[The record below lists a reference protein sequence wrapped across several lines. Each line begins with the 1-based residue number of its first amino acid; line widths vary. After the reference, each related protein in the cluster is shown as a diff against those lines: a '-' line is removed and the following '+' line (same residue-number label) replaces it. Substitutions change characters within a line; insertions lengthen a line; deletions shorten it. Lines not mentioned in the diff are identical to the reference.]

1 MSKEDL
7 SKKRAAAKGKLTR
20 AINRLTP
27 SLKKLGADAQ
37 MCEVEVHEGI
47 KTFVELYNN
56 FKAAH
61 EAVYRFVENEKD
73 EKIREENLA
82 KEEEYFH
89 EVRSNCCAIEKGY
102 SQFKNLLQSY
112 PEQVH
117 QYESVLANYNIS
129 LETAQKMVG
138 DRDTKSF
145 EELMAD
151 PEVQGLN
158 TQDAATDLT
167 IKLEKLVNGYRAIK
181 TFLVL
186 NGKSDQEIQEI
197 TKYDHNTLQVSH
209 STTFRGLF
217 RISEVRKKLN
227 VQSTVVSRN
236 APAGLVNEEAP
247 IKLEKAKPITWNGKE
262 RDFATFKREFEAIVV
277 PRRHPSQV
285 AVYLK
290 EAIPEKHKHLLNNH
304 NLDDYQGMM
313 KTLSEKFGTSRQV
326 IMSIVAELGKLSI
339 ATSDRQFVTFVETIE
354 KAERDLEAV
363 DSVDQLENETILT
376 MIESKLPERIKSFWL
391 KNVVDK
397 NLMNETARNKYKEL
411 MRFLSNSRTESEYQ
425 ISESNFASNST
436 KFCAITGR
444 TFHTKSTLK
453 ETKSCW
459 AQNKSRTNN
468 NFKFKPCL
476 ACAADGA
483 TNLEVACHDMAAC
496 DNWNGLLLK
505 DRIKMVNCHKHPFA
519 KDGHK
524 YEDCKKKI
532 VDCKHCGHS
541 SHHHLF
547 CVVGKSSSTRLA
559 TSTFKSADTN
569 VPEVLLKTL
578 IVQGEKPGQKLG
590 VMEDNC
596 STDNYVTHSK
606 AKELKLKGKNVVLRI
621 EGINSVK
628 EIKTKIYKVQ
638 IRDKKQ
644 KLHVL
649 ECYGLKNIASDAI
662 LPDVES
668 YKLLCK
674 NFNVS
679 TSQVK
684 RPTTIDLLL
693 SSKSNYLM
701 SDKVYKSYNGIKL
714 YGGPLGKTFGG
725 FNSDLT
731 FNSHV
736 KSYPSKVFPVL
747 QSCVKRA
754 SCDRDPNARRVSD
767 VYPDENNIVNV
778 APSSLHNATK
788 PNRKGVAM
796 IKLKKHVNNL
806 VVNVPHGEDDVE
818 AGHGGECKNE

>member
-1 MSKEDL
+1 M
-7 SKKRAAAKGKLTR
+7 
-20 AINRLTP
+20 
-27 SLKKLGADAQ
+27 
-37 MCEVEVHEGI
+37 
-47 KTFVELYNN
+47 
-56 FKAAH
+56 
-61 EAVYRFVENEKD
+61 
-73 EKIREENLA
+73 
-82 KEEEYFH
+82 
-89 EVRSNCCAIEKGY
+89 
-102 SQFKNLLQSY
+102 
-112 PEQVH
+112 
-117 QYESVLANYNIS
+117 
-129 LETAQKMVG
+129 
-138 DRDTKSF
+138 
-145 EELMAD
+145 
-151 PEVQGLN
+151 
-158 TQDAATDLT
+158 
-167 IKLEKLVNGYRAIK
+167 
-181 TFLVL
+181 

-227 VQSTVVSRN
+227 AQSTVACRN
-236 APAGLVNEEAP
+236 APAGLENIEAP

-277 PRRHPSQV
+277 PRRNPSQV

-290 EAIPEKHKHLLNNH
+290 EAIPEKHRHLLYNH
-304 NLDDYQGMM
+304 NLDDYKGMM
-313 KTLSEKFGTSRQV
+313 KTLTKKFGTSRQV
-326 IMSIVAELGKLSI
+326 IMSIVAELGKMSI
-339 ATSDRQFVTFVETIE
+339 ATSDRQFVSFVESIE

-363 DSVDQLENETILT
+363 DSVDQMANETILT

-391 KNVVDK
+391 RNVVEK
-397 NLMNETARNKYKEL
+397 ELMNETAKDKYKEL
-411 MRFLSNSRTESEYQ
+411 MKFLSNSKTESEYQ
-425 ISESNFASNST
+425 ISESNCASNLAS
-436 KFCAITGR
+436 KFCAVTGR
-444 TFHTKSTLK
+444 TYHVNSTPK

-459 AQNKSRTNN
+459 AQ

-483 TNLEVACHDMAAC
+483 TNLEVACHDMATC

-505 DRIKMVNCHKHPFA
+505 EKIKLVNCHKHPFA

-524 YEDCKKKI
+524 YDDCKKKI

-547 CVVGKSSSTRLA
+547 CVVGKTSSTRLA
-559 TSTFKSADTN
+559 TSTSKSAGTDSN

-578 IVQGEKPGQKLG
+578 IVNGEKDGQKLG

-596 STDNYVTHSK
+596 STDNYITHSK
-606 AKELKLKGKNVVLRI
+606 AKELKLKGEDIVLRI
-621 EGINSVK
+621 EGINSTK
-628 EIKTKIYKVQ
+628 EIQTKIYKVP

-649 ECYGLKNIASDAI
+649 ECYGLKNIASDSV

-679 TSQVK
+679 PSQVK

-701 SDKVYKSYNGIKL
+701 SDDVYKSHEGIKL

-725 FNSDLT
+725 VTSDLS

-736 KSYPSKVFPVL
+736 KSYPTKVFPVL
-747 QSCVKRA
+747 QSTVKRA
-754 SCDRDPNARRVSD
+754 SYVKEPSAMRDKWRLCRVD
-767 VYPDENNIVNV
+767 VNPDESNIVTV
-778 APSSLHNATK
+778 APPSLDDATK
-788 PNRKGVAM
+788 PNKKGVVM

-806 VVNVPHGEDDVE
+806 VVNVTHGENDVE